1 MDIAWLGHSCFR
13 LHASGMVVITDPFPA
28 SLGLRPDNR
37 PASVVTISNPHPNHG
52 NWQEVAGD
60 PKVFAA
66 PGEFEYNGVTI
77 RGIMTSLAEGTPQD
91 QRNVAYSIEIDSI
104 NICHLGDISTPL
116 TTRQVDELKPVDVLL
131 VPVGGRCTLDL
142 DQVYQTLQDLD
153 PKIVIPMH
161 HETPGVKVELDGFEP
176 FVRRMGLDTV
186 QPQPRVVVTTGN
198 LPADMRITTMTV
210 QSRALP

>member
-1 MDIAWLGHSCFR
+1 MDIVWLGHSCFR
-13 LHASGMVVITDPFPA
+13 LHDADMVVITDPFPA
-28 SLGLRPDNR
+28 SLGLTPDTR

-52 NWQEVAGD
+52 NWKEVPGD

-66 PGEFEYNGVTI
+66 PGEYEYNGVTV
-77 RGIMTSLAEGTPQD
+77 RGVMTPLGEDTPQD

-104 NICHLGDISTPL
+104 SICHLGDISSPL

-131 VPVGGRCTLDL
+131 VPVGGRCTLDI

-161 HETPGVKVELDGFEP
+161 HETPGVKVELDGLDP
-176 FVRRMGLDTV
+176 FVRRMGLELG
-186 QPQPRVVVTTGN
+186 QPQPRLVVTTGN

-210 QSRALP
+210 QSRPIP